1 MASPANHHCK
11 ISPHRCWR
19 PGALIAV
26 PRTPASLSLCRELPN
41 AIKLVD
47 TNTRLVAL
55 WTYEHTYGWLMTRK
69 LTISIDDRVYT
80 GLHAVVGRGNI
91 GKFLEDLA
99 RPFVV
104 TDGLAAA
111 YIEMSADEAREAE
124 AVEWCEALAADGLDA
139 SR

>member
-1 MASPANHHCK
+1 
-11 ISPHRCWR
+11 
-19 PGALIAV
+19 
-26 PRTPASLSLCRELPN
+26 
-41 AIKLVD
+41 
-47 TNTRLVAL
+47 
-55 WTYEHTYGWLMTRK
+55 MTRK
-69 LTISIDDRVYT
+69 LTISIDGRVYD
-80 GLHAVVGRGNI
+80 GLHAVIGRGNI

-124 AVEWCEALAADGLDA
+124 ADEWYDALAADGLDA